1 MNINEVYKNAQKIV
15 LKPNPESVGDW
26 SQSRLGVIVA
36 KIVQV
41 ANDFISQNHFESAGN
56 VLYVNESMATVLKCA
71 MPFFWSNT
79 EAKDNEI
86 GKLNAT
92 ITVYLEKDLPNEHGI
107 AIVGFKPIDGEVD
120 FTQCKAINF
129 EGLILEEVDD
139 SFR

>member
-1 MNINEVYKNAQKIV
+1 MWDSHEFIQQ
-15 LKPNPESVGDW
+15 GDN
-26 SQSRLGVIVA
+26 LGCI
-36 KIVQV
+36 
-41 ANDFISQNHFESAGN
+41 
-56 VLYVNESMATVLKCA
+56 KCA
-71 MPFFWSNT
+71 MPFFWPIS
-79 EAKDNEI
+79 EVKDNEI

-120 FTQCKAINF
+120 FTQCKAIDF